1 MRRFCAGRK
10 EKRRGEKDEKEVGC
24 SRADRFLV
32 VPGATETQSL
42 LRSIGDTC
50 GGRYEKELI
59 IEVIKYCTNAYIH
72 SFDIT
77 FQAERKE
84 KND

>member
-10 EKRRGEKDEKEVGC
+10 EKRREEKDEKEVGC
-24 SRADRFLV
+24 SRADRILV

-50 GGRYEKELI
+50 GGRYEKE
-59 IEVIKYCTNAYIH
+59 
-72 SFDIT
+72 
-77 FQAERKE
+77 
-84 KND
+84 